1 MTQQPSSPIRGWTVV
16 IAAISIN
23 LILGVLYAWS
33 VMGKALVLQW
43 HWKAAQA
50 SLPFTISTAS
60 FALMMI
66 FAGRWQDKIGPRY
79 VAMLGGII
87 LGLGLIA
94 SSFAKTPEMMLITFG
109 LIGGMGIGLG
119 YSATTPPSIKWFPPA
134 KKGLITGL
142 VVSGVGL
149 AAVYIAPLTQYLLQ
163 VTSFRTPSLFLAS
176 GRSSWFR
183 FCPNSWRILRQ
194 ATLRL
199 ARAPREPPRLKRRL
213 RARIWT
219 GTKCYARGSSTIS
232 G

>member
-1 MTQQPSSPIRGWTVV
+1 MTQQTPSPIRGWTVV

-50 SLPFTISTAS
+50 SLPFTISAAA

-94 SSFAKTPEMMLITFG
+94 SSFAKTPEMMLVTFG
-109 LIGGMGIGLG
+109 LVGGLGIGLG

-149 AAVYIAPLTQYLLQ
+149 AAVYRSEEHTSELQSPCNLVCRLL
-163 VTSFRTPSLFLAS
+163 LEK
-176 GRSSWFR
+176 
-183 FCPNSWRILRQ
+183 N
-194 ATLRL
+194 
-199 ARAPREPPRLKRRL
+199 
-213 RARIWT
+213 
-219 GTKCYARGSSTIS
+219 
-232 G
+232 